1 MKSPPQQVPKALARA
16 IFWARPIGL
25 VIALTLPLHAC
36 VNNSVPAPVVDGL
49 AANRGTANRGTAN
62 RAAASGGSRSNKNA
76 AAPNPA
82 ATGVSS
88 LGAPVGRAAAVETT
102 TLPPPPGAKA
112 AKTSATIAKPQS
124 LTPEPATATAPA
136 TALTP
141 VQEASISATNSPP
154 TPAIATTMA
163 AAEPGAAPSA
173 IGDRLPALA
182 NTAGVGSAPAMIW
195 PVQGR
200 LLSSYGRQDG
210 GEFNDGVNLA
220 AAAGSVVKAAA
231 DGTVTYAGR
240 DETYGNLMLV
250 EHANGWITAYAHLE
264 ALYAKSGDTVKQG
277 AMIGRVGATGKVKEP
292 QLHFELRQGKQP
304 VDPMLLMPKLA
315 AS

>member
-1 MKSPPQQVPKALARA
+1 MKSPPQLVPKALARA

-49 AANRGTANRGTAN
+49 AANRGTAN

-124 LTPEPATATAPA
+124 LTPEPATATALA
-136 TALTP
+136 P
-141 VQEASISATNSPP
+141 VQEASTSATNSPP
-154 TPAIATTMA
+154 TPATATTMA

-182 NTAGVGSAPAMIW
+182 NTAGVGTAPAMIW

-210 GEFNDGVNLA
+210 GAFNDGVNLA

>member
-1 MKSPPQQVPKALARA
+1 
-16 IFWARPIGL
+16 
-25 VIALTLPLHAC
+25 
-36 VNNSVPAPVVDGL
+36 
-49 AANRGTANRGTAN
+49 
-62 RAAASGGSRSNKNA
+62 
-76 AAPNPA
+76 
-82 ATGVSS
+82 
-88 LGAPVGRAAAVETT
+88 
-102 TLPPPPGAKA
+102 
-112 AKTSATIAKPQS
+112 
-124 LTPEPATATAPA
+124 
-136 TALTP
+136 
-141 VQEASISATNSPP
+141 
-154 TPAIATTMA
+154 MA

-182 NTAGVGSAPAMIW
+182 NTAGVGTAPAMIW
-195 PVQGR
+195 PVQGQ

-210 GEFNDGVNLA
+210 GAFNDGVNLA

>member
-1 MKSPPQQVPKALARA
+1 MKSPPPMIPKALSRPL
-16 IFWARPIGL
+16 FTLQLGWARPIGL

-49 AANRGTANRGTAN
+49 AANRGTANR
-62 RAAASGGSRSNKNA
+62 AAASGGSRSKKNA

-88 LGAPVGRAAAVETT
+88 LAAPVGRAAAVETT
-102 TLPPPPGAKA
+102 TLPPPPGAKE
-112 AKTSATIAKPQS
+112 AKTNTTPSKPQS
-124 LTPEPATATAPA
+124 LTPESA
-136 TALTP
+136 TALAP
-141 VQEASISATNSPP
+141 VQEASTAATNSPP
-154 TPAIATTMA
+154 APATTMT
-163 AAEPGAAPSA
+163 AAEPDAAPSA
-173 IGDRLPALA
+173 INDRLPALA
-182 NTAGVGSAPAMIW
+182 NSAGVGTAPAMVW
-195 PVQGR
+195 PVQGQ
-200 LLSSYGRQDG
+200 LLSGYGRQDG
-210 GEFNDGVNLA
+210 GSFNDGVNLA

-240 DETYGNLMLV
+240 DEAFGNLMLV

>member
-1 MKSPPQQVPKALARA
+1 MKSPPPMVPKALSRPL
-16 IFWARPIGL
+16 FWARPIGL

-49 AANRGTANRGTAN
+49 AANRGTANR
-62 RAAASGGSRSNKNA
+62 AAASGGSRSKKNA

-88 LGAPVGRAAAVETT
+88 LAAPVGRAAAVETT

-112 AKTSATIAKPQS
+112 AKTNTTPSKPQS
-124 LTPEPATATAPA
+124 LTPESA

-141 VQEASISATNSPP
+141 VQEASTAATNSPP
-154 TPAIATTMA
+154 APATTIT
-163 AAEPGAAPSA
+163 AAEPDAAPSA

-182 NTAGVGSAPAMIW
+182 NAAGVGTAPAMVW

-200 LLSSYGRQDG
+200 LLSGYGRQDG
-210 GEFNDGVNLA
+210 GSFNDGVNLA

-264 ALYAKSGDTVKQG
+264 AMYAKSGDTVKQG